1 MRCPA
6 VLPGCTGAGPS
17 GAGGSVYLLAW
28 AGAVAAG
35 HVLVTPMS
43 KYPEIREQL
52 GRFPEVNGLHVA
64 DSYRRRGVA
73 RALMTAAAAQA
84 ARMGGD
90 RLGLAVAPGNE
101 PAICLYEAL
110 GFEPAHLDLVDVWA
124 WTDEEGQEH
133 QERDLCTYWVQAIS
147 AQRGPVMPR

>member
-1 MRCPA
+1 
-6 VLPGCTGAGPS
+6 
-17 GAGGSVYLLAW
+17 
-28 AGAVAAG
+28 
-35 HVLVTPMS
+35 
-43 KYPEIREQL
+43 
-52 GRFPEVNGLHVA
+52 
-64 DSYRRRGVA
+64 
-73 RALMTAAAAQA
+73 
-84 ARMGGD
+84 MGGD

-133 QERDLCTYWVQAIS
+133 RERDLCTYWVQAIS

>member
-64 DSYRRRGVA
+64 DSYRRRA
-73 RALMTAAAAQA
+73 WP
-84 ARMGGD
+84 
-90 RLGLAVAPGNE
+90 GL
-101 PAICLYEAL
+101 
-110 GFEPAHLDLVDVWA
+110 
-124 WTDEEGQEH
+124 
-133 QERDLCTYWVQAIS
+133 S
-147 AQRGPVMPR
+147 